1 MDRGRMRHLLSM
13 DEVTPEEIVELL
25 DLADGFVEVL
35 GRDVPKVPTLRGR
48 TIALLFFENSTR
60 TRLSFDRAAKALSAD
75 VLAFTPGGSSI
86 SKGESLKDT
95 ALTLKAMGPDLMVVR
110 HGATGAPWRV
120 AEWTG
125 LPVVNAGDG
134 SHQHPTQALLD
145 VLTLRQRFGKVA
157 GLRVAIVG
165 DIRHSRVARSTAAAL
180 TALGADV
187 TLVAPR
193 TLLPVDVS
201 DWGVSTADSL
211 DDVLESLDAVYLLR
225 IQQERGGGDV
235 FPSISEYVGR
245 FGLTR
250 ARAARLPD
258 AAVVMHPGPMN
269 RGVEIDPT
277 VADGPRALVA
287 NQVSNGIAVRMA
299 VLFRLLGP
307 EEAK

>member
-1 MDRGRMRHLLSM
+1 MKHLLSIDDVTA
-13 DEVTPEEIVELL
+13 DEIEGLL

-35 GRDVPKVPTLRGR
+35 ARDVPKVPTLRGK
-48 TIALLFFENSTR
+48 TIALLFYENSTR

-75 VLAFTPGGSSI
+75 VLTFTQGGSSV

-120 AEWTG
+120 ADWTG

-134 SHQHPTQALLD
+134 AHQHPTQALLD
-145 VLTLRQRFGKVA
+145 ALTLRRHFGQLGGLKV
-157 GLRVAIVG
+157 GIVG
-165 DIRHSRVARSTAAAL
+165 DIRHSRVARSTAGAL
-180 TALGADV
+180 VALGATV

-193 TLLPVDVS
+193 TLLPVDIS
-201 DWGVSTADSL
+201 DWGVATADSL
-211 DDVLESLDAVYLLR
+211 DEVLESLDVIYLLR

-250 ARAARLPD
+250 ARAARLRD
-258 AAVVMHPGPMN
+258 EAVVMHPGPMN
-269 RGVEIDPT
+269 RGVEVDPV
-277 VADGPRALVA
+277 VADGARSLVA
-287 NQVSNGIAVRMA
+287 EQVSNGIAVRMA
-299 VLFRLLGP
+299 VLFRLLGS
-307 EEAK
+307 EGAA